1 MHTSSLELLSALGA
15 APLHETVAS
24 MTEES
29 TKARRN
35 MFKTILGERTAER
48 RSKEASLVFA
58 ASSPLALSIILP
70 QNAHLTI

>member
-24 MTEES
+24 MAEEA
-29 TKARRN
+29 TKARRG

-48 RSKEASLVFA
+48 RSKEARFL
-58 ASSPLALSIILP
+58 L
-70 QNAHLTI
+70 

>member
-1 MHTSSLELLSALGA
+1 MHASSLELLSALGA

-24 MTEES
+24 MTEEA

-48 RSKEASLVFA
+48 RSKEASLVFTA
-58 ASSPLALSIILP
+58 CFPLSLSTVLP
-70 QNAHLTI
+70 QNAHLTL